1 MNKCDRANEKTRDE
15 STDERAENE
24 ASSRRQRRPLRSDE
38 GSNFRTKDESKTDVE
53 SEMKEKIKSKQIRAH
68 SWLGTR
74 KIHSSTG
81 FPNRLQPTGFPCRGY
96 VLSLGLPTFALS
108 NELTACS
115 LTGTNVLYVHT
126 QCTGA
131 VQLSTETL

>member
-1 MNKCDRANEKTRDE
+1 MHRANEKTRDE

-38 GSNFRTKDESKTDVE
+38 GSNFRTKDGSKTDVE
-53 SEMKEKIKSKQIRAH
+53 REMKEKIKSKQIGAH

-81 FPNRLQPTGFPCRGY
+81 VQQAATHRLSVP
-96 VLSLGLPTFALS
+96 GL
-108 NELTACS
+108 C
-115 LTGTNVLYVHT
+115 
-126 QCTGA
+126 A
-131 VQLSTETL
+131 VTLAAHLCPQ